1 MNKEVIV
8 MNSQDLKDL
17 IEDRLVDETTSDNVL
32 YVFDNKQELLKYKK
46 QCLERHYCIYD
57 KIFATIDDI
66 LHGRLA
72 GYRYKRYVFI
82 KGDSNVREYD
92 LNKHSITIKN
102 FI

>member
-1 MNKEVIV
+1 

-46 QCLERHYCIYD
+46 QCLEKHYCICD

-66 LHGRLA
+66 LHGRLV

-82 KGDSNVREYD
+82 KGDLVEKVESDSNA
-92 LNKHSITIKN
+92 KN
-102 FI
+102 